1 MSKKLTKQI
10 SFFPGY
16 DCIRFECKHGS
27 KDCIPGKGG
36 SHGKHGLT
44 MRFLLTGNE
53 GAVQFV
59 MALGWLP
66 EPGNYDTINLSKG
79 SSVYPSDLGYHA
91 KKPQYED
98 QPAMDCHIFG
108 KCYYDGSGLNAYE
121 PFRILCSFGEEA
133 LWTFLE
139 GYYNTIFE
147 DGEYPKGPV
156 YKWKQR

>member
-1 MSKKLTKQI
+1 MAKKLTREI
-10 SFFPGY
+10 NFFPGY
-16 DCIRFECKHGS
+16 DCIRFECKYGS
-27 KDCIPGKGG
+27 DRCIPGEGG

-44 MRFLLTGNE
+44 MRFLLKGDK

-59 MALGWLP
+59 VALGWLP

-91 KKPQYED
+91 KEPQYED
-98 QPAMDCHIFG
+98 QPVMDCSILG

-121 PFRILCSFGEEA
+121 PFRILCSFGEEV

-147 DGEYPKGPV
+147 DADYPTKPV
-156 YKWKQR
+156 YEWKLR